1 MLDTEVDRG
10 LRSGIQDCLTSMLQ
24 TLAPDDLTHWLG
36 LCKSVLSAAKTGDE
50 RKDGKG
56 RILLVIRKTFFVRV
70 FNRSVFFVKVVR
82 TMKMMKVAEWE
93 NSIKWKKR
101 TRLLH
106 QDGRLVCL
114 RRKVCKRL

>member
-56 RILLVIRKTFFVRV
+56 RMASCLSYGRRFLYVFSTVVFSLLR
-70 FNRSVFFVKVVR
+70 
-82 TMKMMKVAEWE
+82 W
-93 NSIKWKKR
+93 
-101 TRLLH
+101 
-106 QDGRLVCL
+106 
-114 RRKVCKRL
+114 